1 MNGNGLFLS
10 YNLNANYNYLK
21 MLFYTRIFL
30 TVYVPVDLT
39 RNGCIEG

>member
-21 MLFYTRIFL
+21 MLFYTRINL